1 LPVDM
6 AVPRLLVAAPAVAL
20 MLAGCTSPEV
30 AGVDREV
37 QTLAEAISWP
47 RQQSAA
53 GFARAALQTP
63 LGMSQGF
70 AVLEAQDLSAPTLTD
85 PMAHLTIRIYAPAT
99 GGWGEDVTACYSM
112 AFNYYGIVGVPERI
126 RCPTDATP
134 IIPPPQSSGPDQRA
148 DNGP

>member
-1 LPVDM
+1 M
-6 AVPRLLVAAPAVAL
+6 AVLRLLVAAPAVSL
-20 MLAGCTSPEV
+20 MLASCTSPEV
-30 AGVDREV
+30 AGVDREA

-63 LGMSQGF
+63 LGKSQGF
-70 AVLEAQDLSAPTLTD
+70 AVLAAQDRSAPNLAD

-99 GGWGEDVTACYSM
+99 GAWGEDVTACYSM
-112 AFNYYGIVGVPERI
+112 TFNYYGILGAPERI
-126 RCPTDATP
+126 SCPTDATP
-134 IIPPPQSSGPDQRA
+134 IIPPPQPPGPDQRA